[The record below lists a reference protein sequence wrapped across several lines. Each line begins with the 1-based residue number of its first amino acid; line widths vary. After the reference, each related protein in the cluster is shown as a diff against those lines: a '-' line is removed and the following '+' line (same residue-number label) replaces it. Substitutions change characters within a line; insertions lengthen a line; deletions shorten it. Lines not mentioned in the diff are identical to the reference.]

1 MQFCRAHWQTVVLL
15 FPLPISECVIK
26 WCWIFK
32 KYWIRFFVCLEAV
45 SAKFL
50 VNFLLYE
57 NNLTFVKYMYILDR
71 VNWIFLYLHSLLC
84 LSITSGGKQIVQ
96 LYILSGLLL
105 KLFLM
110 YLIGFTNFSLF
121 RTLRF
126 YCVDFFV
133 IFLLLHSWVL
143 QVLTPRMSHLIPC
156 CLFLAPFSAMI
167 NIKLNE
173 IGHFHVPKVLTF
185 KT

>member
-1 MQFCRAHWQTVVLL
+1 MLAILTCPLANCCFVVSIVL
-15 FPLPISECVIK
+15 ISECVTK

-32 KYWIRFFVCLEAV
+32 KYYIQFFVCLEAV
-45 SAKFL
+45 KYKIY
-50 VNFLLYE
+50 LYI
-57 NNLTFVKYMYILDR
+57 VDR

-105 KLFLM
+105 KNCFWCIFLGLPSVRTCELFLCFAH
-110 YLIGFTNFSLF
+110 YFCF
-121 RTLRF
+121 LRF

-133 IFLLLHSWVL
+133 IFLLLHSLVL
-143 QVLTPRMSHLIPC
+143 QVLTQRMSHLIPC
-156 CLFLAPFSAMI
+156 CLFLATFSANMI
-167 NIKLNE
+167 NIKLNK